1 MIEKD
6 QLNMQIQEA
15 LLKVKGILCVCP
27 IRLADNSEILRLED
41 EAEKRSLM
49 GMGKV
54 INSGVRKAL
63 QFESIYVA
71 LTSKDFNWGHC
82 SSLIL
87 KKGDKLVGE
96 DLYDEAV
103 LAKLAKSP
111 NAWFLHKNFVIYKDL
126 ISFPKDI
133 MQKVCHF
140 EIPGVQVD
148 WLPRD
153 TKNGIRF
160 DVWHASPSTYC
171 DVHLK
176 ENYFEDF
183 LKEKCFDGVK
193 EQGFGTI
200 LVGVNSIP
208 ENIEEK
214 VV

>member
-1 MIEKD
+1 MTEES
-6 QLNMQIQEA
+6 QPNTQIQQN
-15 LLKVKGILCVCP
+15 LTKIKGIVCVCP
-27 IRLADNSEILRLED
+27 IRLEDHSEILRLED

-63 QFESIYVA
+63 QFSSVYVA

-87 KKGDKLVGE
+87 KKGDTLVGE
-96 DLYDEAV
+96 DLYDEEV
-103 LAKLAKSP
+103 LAELSKSP

-133 MQKVCHF
+133 MQKICHF
-140 EIPGVQVD
+140 EVPGVQVD
-148 WLPRD
+148 WLPND
-153 TKNGIRF
+153 TINGLRF

-176 ENYFEDF
+176 EQYFKDY
-183 LKEKCFDGVK
+183 LNEKCFDGTK

-200 LVGVNSIP
+200 LIGVNSIS
-208 ENIEEK
+208 ETGEEK
-214 VV
+214 AE

>member
-1 MIEKD
+1 MIEEN
-6 QLNMQIQEA
+6 QLNIKIQQA
-15 LLKVKGILCVCP
+15 LTKIKGILSVCSV
-27 IRLADNSEILRLED
+27 RSADHSEILRLED

-54 INSGVRKAL
+54 INSGVRTAL
-63 QFESIYVA
+63 QFDSIYVA
-71 LTSKDFNWGHC
+71 LTSKEFNWGHC

-96 DLYDEAV
+96 DLYDEEV

-148 WLPRD
+148 WLPND
-153 TKNGIRF
+153 TKKGIRF
-160 DVWHASPSTYC
+160 DVWHASPSPFC
-171 DVHLK
+171 DVYLK
-176 ENYFEDF
+176 ESYFEDY
-183 LKEKCFDGVK
+183 LKDKCFDSPK

-200 LVGVNSIP
+200 LIGVNSIS
-208 ENIEEK
+208 ETIEEK
-214 VV
+214 GE

>member
-1 MIEKD
+1 MIEEI
-6 QLNMQIQEA
+6 QLNTQIAQT
-15 LLKVKGILCVCP
+15 LTKIKGILCVYP
-27 IRLADNSEILRLED
+27 IRREDYPEILRFED

-63 QFESIYVA
+63 QYGSVYVA
-71 LTSKDFNWGHC
+71 LTSKEFNWGHC

-96 DLYDEAV
+96 DLYDEEV
-103 LAKLAKSP
+103 LAKLANSP

-140 EIPGVQVD
+140 EVPGVQVD
-148 WLPRD
+148 WLPKD
-153 TKNGIRF
+153 TKHGIRF
-160 DVWHASPSTYC
+160 DVWHASPSTFC
-171 DVHLK
+171 DVYLK
-176 ENYFEDF
+176 EQYFEDY
-183 LKEKCFDGVK
+183 LNQHCFDGTK

-200 LVGVNSIP
+200 LIGVNSIS
-208 ENIEEK
+208 ETGKEK
-214 VV
+214 DE

>member
-1 MIEKD
+1 MIEEN
-6 QLNMQIQEA
+6 QPNIHIQQN
-15 LLKVKGILCVCP
+15 LTKIKGILYVCP
-27 IRLADNSEILRLED
+27 IRLEDHSEILRLED

-63 QFESIYVA
+63 QYDSVYVA
-71 LTSKDFNWGHC
+71 LTSKEFNWGHC

-87 KKGDKLVGE
+87 KKGDTLVGE
-96 DLYDEAV
+96 DLYDEKV
-103 LAKLAKSP
+103 LAELAKSP

-140 EIPGVQVD
+140 EVPGVQVD
-148 WLPRD
+148 WLPND
-153 TKNGIRF
+153 TKNKIRF

-176 ENYFEDF
+176 EHYF
-183 LKEKCFDGVK
+183 KEYLNKNCFDGTK

-200 LVGVNSIP
+200 LIGVNSISKTK
-208 ENIEEK
+208 EEK
-214 VV
+214 DE

>member
-1 MIEKD
+1 MIED
-6 QLNMQIQEA
+6 HQPNREIQHN
-15 LLKVKGILCVCP
+15 LTKIKGILCVFP
-27 IRLADNSEILRLED
+27 IRIDDRSEILRLEN

-63 QFESIYVA
+63 QYDSVYVA

-96 DLYDEAV
+96 DLYDEKV
-103 LAKLAKSP
+103 LAELAKSP

-140 EIPGVQVD
+140 EVPGVQVD
-148 WLPRD
+148 WLPKD

-176 ENYFEDF
+176 EQYFEDY
-183 LKEKCFDGVK
+183 LNRNCFDGMK

-200 LVGVNSIP
+200 LIGVNSIS
-208 ENIEEK
+208 ETGEEK
-214 VV
+214 SE

>member
-1 MIEKD
+1 MVEENKLNTEIEQTLTK
-6 QLNMQIQEA
+6 IRG
-15 LLKVKGILCVCP
+15 VLCVYP
-27 IRLADNSEILRLED
+27 IRLANHSEILRLED

-54 INSGVRKAL
+54 VNSGVRTAL
-63 QFESIYVA
+63 QYDSVYVA
-71 LTSKDFNWGHC
+71 LTSKEFNWGC

-96 DLYDEAV
+96 DLYDEEV

-148 WLPRD
+148 WLPND
-153 TKNGIRF
+153 KKDGIRF

-171 DVHLK
+171 DVYLK
-176 ENYFEDF
+176 ENYFEDY
-183 LKEKCFDGVK
+183 LNENYFDDSK
-193 EQGFGTI
+193 KQGFGTI
-200 LVGVNSIP
+200 LIGVNSISGT
-208 ENIEEK
+208 EEEK
-214 VV
+214 GE